1 MGASTANGVMESDN
15 ISDEVLREVLS
26 SPEMLK
32 VLRHMHIAKVDY
44 AKNTT
49 RYTDIPQMRV
59 TEHLLRLRSLGLLD
73 TYGNTSIKRTEA
85 KLKKSAEVHKHH
97 TYFQI
102 NRNGDIVLKKATPE
116 NYLKF
121 VGPDAISILCSKR
134 KIEEN
139 PEPVAIL
146 RIYGLLDKDDAITV
160 LGTEVLGYARRTH
173 RVSC

>member
-1 MGASTANGVMESDN
+1 MENDN

-26 SPEMLK
+26 SHEMLK
-32 VLRHMHIAKVDY
+32 VLRHMHTAKVDY

-49 RYTDIPQMRV
+49 RYTDIPQIRV
-59 TEHLLRLRSLGLLD
+59 TEYLLRLRTLGLLD
-73 TYGNTSIKRTEA
+73 TYGNTSIKRTAA

-102 NRNGDIVLKKATPE
+102 NRRGDIVLKMATPQ

-121 VGPDAISILCSKR
+121 VGPEAIAVFCRKG

-139 PEPVAIL
+139 PETL
-146 RIYGLLDKDDAITV
+146 LLLESYGLVDRYEKITDI
-160 LGTEVLGYARRTH
+160 GAEVLAYAKRTH
-173 RVSC
+173 KITC

>member
-1 MGASTANGVMESDN
+1 MESDN
-15 ISDEVLREVLS
+15 IPEEVLKEVLS

-32 VLRHMHIAKVDY
+32 VLKHMHKAKVDY

-49 RYTDIPQMRV
+49 RYTDIPQTRV

-73 TYGNTSIKRTEA
+73 TYGNTSIKRTAA

-102 NRNGDIVLKKATPE
+102 NRRGDMVLKKATPE

-121 VGPDAISILCSKR
+121 VGPEAVKILCF
-134 KIEEN
+134 KIKNGES
-139 PEPVAIL
+139 PESVAIL
-146 RIYGLLDKDDAITV
+146 KRYGLLDSEENMTD
-160 LGTEVLGYARRTH
+160 LGSDVLGYAKRTH